1 MASYPN
7 AVKSFTSK
15 NAGDTIQPSHI
26 NDLQDEVAALEDGL
40 LNGTA
45 PINSSRITAPAAQI
59 SNATISSLTV
69 SVLSLTNLQ
78 TSNSTTANLN
88 VTSGS
93 TMAALNVTGGS
104 TLATLNVLASAPLA
118 MVSGAAQTVNGG
130 GGTVF
135 ALNTNDYV
143 TDASMHSTAT
153 NNSRVYPASSG
164 VYLITAQ
171 IVYGGLGTDLTTNAY
186 QQIKLR
192 IDGTSNLMQ
201 QTVAPIGGGNALTAQ
216 ILGLYRFASTTQ
228 YVELMGVSGIGTPT
242 GTPSLHMS
250 KLR

>member
-26 NDLQDEVAALEDGL
+26 NDLQDEIAAIEDGL

-78 TSNSTTANLN
+78 TTNSTTVN
-88 VTSGS
+88 
-93 TMAALNVTGGS
+93 LNVTGGS
-104 TLATLNVLASAPLA
+104 TMADLNVLANPIAARVTNTSDLNTA
-118 MVSGAAQTVNGG
+118 SGSTTRLTFNSQ
-130 GGTVF
+130 VF
-135 ALNTNDYV
+135 AS
-143 TDASMHSTAT
+143 AGMHSTTT
-153 NNSRVYPASSG
+153 NPGRLIAPSSG
-164 VYLITAQ
+164 VYLITAG
-171 IVYGGLGTDLTTNAY
+171 VSWNASASTSGY
-186 QQIKLR
+186 RRLR
-192 IDGTSNLMQ
+192 ILIDGSSIVVQDSRTGDGDVDGNTYHSVA
-201 QTVAPIGGGNALTAQ
+201 TV
-216 ILGLYRFASTTQ
+216 YRFASSGS
-228 YVELMGVSGIGTPT
+228 YAEVEVKQNSGSTVSVRSVEDYSPIFAMT
-242 GTPSLHMS
+242 